1 MNCYSVQEIF
11 KLSYTG
17 LSKESCRQPNT
28 MNAIEKT
35 VSVIDYLSAKEA
47 AFTEIQRDLGVPKA
61 TLHRILQALEAHEFI
76 EKDRVTDTYRLGL
89 KFIYYGE
96 SVKGKTDLPCVVN
109 DYLRGL
115 SREIGETCCLSVLYQ
130 NTVLNLSSFEGD
142 ESALTSRLLPLSPLN
157 CSASGKIYLTH
168 FSDDALREY
177 FSGGGPVKKTS
188 NSICTYE
195 EFLEE
200 KQKII
205 ESGVS
210 RDNEEYEY
218 GLYCMSVPLHNHLGP
233 MDATLGVTG
242 PKARIF
248 MKGVDDIEA
257 RLKDIAAVISE
268 KLIKIKYIPEY

>member
-1 MNCYSVQEIF
+1 MDITEAVTEPLTEYGEQGSIEDKMTTQQQNWF
-11 KLSYTG
+11 KVNGSYY
-17 LSKESCRQPNT
+17 
-28 MNAIEKT
+28 AIPHYE
-35 VSVIDYLSAKEA
+35 
-47 AFTEIQRDLGVPKA
+47 G
-61 TLHRILQALEAHEFI
+61 
-76 EKDRVTDTYRLGL
+76 
-89 KFIYYGE
+89 YYGMFYDVDTFDE
-96 SVKGKTDLPCVVN
+96 RNLFMTDSGTFTNYSGRGKGVDGVAGTYDDGLP
-109 DYLRGL
+109 
-115 SREIGETCCLSVLYQ
+115 
-130 NTVLNLSSFEGD
+130 
-142 ESALTSRLLPLSPLN
+142 A
-157 CSASGKIYLTH
+157 
-168 FSDDALREY
+168 
-177 FSGGGPVKKTS
+177 
-188 NSICTYE
+188 TYE

-242 PKARIF
+242 PKARII